1 MALKSR
7 RGGPREAAPLKN
19 AFLAGSDLQNS
30 ASPGK
35 IQTPRAV
42 LWLARRTG
50 MSMSMAAAV
59 ASANSFGRAA

>member
-7 RGGPREAAPLKN
+7 RGGPREAAPLSI
-19 AFLAGSDLQNS
+19 AILAGCEAQNS
-30 ASPGK
+30 DFSGK

-59 ASANSFGRAA
+59 ASANSFGGAA